1 MMKKI
6 SNELLNE
13 DYYYLKLKNG
23 LTVYLIHRP
32 KFNRCYGLYMTLFG
46 SCDQEFVPVNE
57 TKFVKV
63 PAGVAHFLEHKTF
76 ELENDG
82 DATELFAEFGGEVNA
97 YTTYDKTVYMFT
109 GTSNILE
116 QIKILLNFVD
126 HPHFTVS
133 NIEKER
139 GIIEQEVM
147 MYSDKPG
154 TVLYNSLLSNMYE
167 KNYVKDDIGGSIESI
182 KEIDIDTLYK
192 CYNTFYNPSN
202 MTFVLVGN
210 FELDKVVELLEERSS
225 NCEKEL
231 NKIKRRY
238 YLESNS
244 VIRKDTESTFDIAIP
259 KVGCGVK
266 FSVINEN
273 KKTIYKNM
281 LCLDLLLDICFDES
295 SDFYHEMLE
304 QNIIDNSF
312 SYDSYYESTYA
323 HVIFSVNTTK
333 IDEFKSKLHDKLLR
347 ISTLNIDEK
356 TFSRYKRVE
365 LANTIARFNSI
376 EYIANLIID
385 LDSLGLEL
393 FDSIDIKNDL
403 TIDDLNCFKKQFC
416 EEAITF
422 HTLKP
427 LK

>member
-1 MMKKI
+1 MKKI

-46 SCDQEFVPVNE
+46 SCDQEFVPLNE
-57 TKFVKV
+57 TEFVKV

-76 ELENDG
+76 ELENDR
-82 DATELFAEFGGEVNA
+82 DASELFAEFGGEVNA

-109 GTSNILE
+109 GTSDILE
-116 QIKILLNFVD
+116 QTKILLDFVD

-154 TVLYNSLLSNMYE
+154 TALYNILLSNMYE

-210 FELDKVVELLEERSS
+210 FELDKIVELLENRSS
-225 NCEKEL
+225 KDEKEL

-238 YLESNS
+238 YLECNS
-244 VIRKDTESTFDIAIP
+244 VIKKDTESTFDIAIP

-266 FSVINEN
+266 FSVINED

-295 SDFYHEMLE
+295 SDFYHEMLK

-312 SYDSYYESTYA
+312 SYDSYYETTYA
-323 HVIFSVNTTK
+323 HVIFSVNTIM
-333 IDEFKSKLHDKLLR
+333 IDEFKSKLHDKLLS

-356 TFSRYKRVE
+356 TFNRYKRIE

-403 TIDDLNCFKKQFC
+403 TIDDLNCFKKRFC